1 LTGNTEERKRE
12 SLPQPENI
20 STRSRTRRGVRHDNT
35 ADAHREA
42 FARAGSRA
50 PVLGARSLFRLASV
64 ALSVWLLA
72 APALALT
79 PKGQKNYK
87 QGLEYEAAQQWEKAA
102 EEFSLALA
110 AEPSNSEYQLHYRRA
125 LFNASQ
131 FFAQQGGALLER
143 GDYLGAYNAFRRAYG
158 YDSSNE
164 LARSLMERAYQLQ
177 MGKDG
182 ENKSDKAGAAKP
194 QSQASAMLAPTVY
207 RPGDAAD
214 ASTRRGAS
222 KQEEQP
228 ASPRSEQ
235 LHAVQYSGD
244 LEKFIKYLARELRL
258 NVVFDRDFPKRNVEV
273 DLQDVSAAQ
282 ALDYVFVTQGLFF
295 QKLSNRTILVAEQVK
310 RPQYQQLVLR
320 TFYLYNVDPNDAR
333 QLITASIPPQA
344 GRQPV
349 ITANKSTN
357 SITVRDTP
365 ENVRLI
371 GELLKS
377 IDKERAEVVMD
388 VNIYE
393 VSRDDLIQ
401 LGNQIGTG
409 DSLLNL
415 GGIQK
420 GLSVIGGSRQVVTQ
434 ALSSLPTALGAA
446 FMVPPTALSALQ
458 RRDNTRLV
466 ASTQVHAFDGEKSTA
481 HIGQRVPVQTASVAP
496 YGAVATGDGS
506 NPQPGVTQGLFG
518 GNGYPVIQYEKT
530 GLTLEFTPQVFP
542 DLDVQVKM
550 NIKSDAVEQTV
561 GAAALTP
568 TFTERNIE
576 GTARIQNNR
585 TMMIASVAQNQQ
597 TRGRQGLPVLGLVP
611 ILGRAFSA
619 PRRDDSQT
627 DIVIA
632 VTPHVMRAPSVT
644 PSDEE
649 MRPSGTLQTPTS
661 DTLEAM
667 IQEVD
672 REEQLAAARAVPTN
686 INVELPDLKMETAS
700 AQAATR
706 DAQATPGATESRDAV
721 KPPAASASPAVAEPA
736 AFKSSAAGAK
746 TSAAGGEPAVVEE
759 AETFIPAPKPLM
771 TGVAEQ
777 PAERPATREAVLSVA
792 GDKPRPADETDRPAS
807 TNSATASG
815 NSLFSFAQSAP
826 TGDAGRTTTG
836 NPGATGVEKHS
847 NARAERTTFGA
858 NATDSSVGAPA
869 AVVTEKSPDSLRDAG
884 ATSAAALRLM
894 TDAQPMRVGER
905 RRLKLLLKTDAPLG
919 LIALALRL
927 DTRVL
932 AVRSVAAGTLF
943 APGDA
948 HVTHTVT
955 PEGLLV
961 VTVTPDA
968 SAAPLSGAGVLLSV
982 EVEALAGGDAPL
994 RFEADDVH
1002 VVATDGRKVLLRVMT
1017 DQLSVGR

>member
-1 LTGNTEERKRE
+1 
-12 SLPQPENI
+12 
-20 STRSRTRRGVRHDNT
+20 
-35 ADAHREA
+35 
-42 FARAGSRA
+42 
-50 PVLGARSLFRLASV
+50 
-64 ALSVWLLA
+64 
-72 APALALT
+72 
-79 PKGQKNYK
+79 
-87 QGLEYEAAQQWEKAA
+87 
-102 EEFSLALA
+102 
-110 AEPSNSEYQLHYRRA
+110 
-125 LFNASQ
+125 
-131 FFAQQGGALLER
+131 
-143 GDYLGAYNAFRRAYG
+143 
-158 YDSSNE
+158 SS
-164 LARSLMERAYQLQ
+164 
-177 MGKDG
+177 
-182 ENKSDKAGAAKP
+182 
-194 QSQASAMLAPTVY
+194 
-207 RPGDAAD
+207 
-214 ASTRRGAS
+214 RRGAAR
-222 KQEEQP
+222 QDEAP

-244 LEKFIKYLARELRL
+244 LQQFIKFVARQLRL
-258 NVVFDRDFPKRNVEV
+258 NVVFDRDFPKRNVDV

-282 ALDYVFVTQGLFF
+282 ALDYIFVTQGLFF

-458 RRDNTRLV
+458 RKDNTRLV

-496 YGAVATGDGS
+496 YGAVASGDGG
-506 NPQPGVTQGLFG
+506 NNQPGVAQGLFG

-667 IQEVD
+667 VQQVD
-672 REEQLAAARAVPTN
+672 REEQLAAARAVPNN
-686 INVELPDLKMETAS
+686 INVELPDLKVETAKVETAS
-700 AQAATR
+700 
-706 DAQATPGATESRDAV
+706 V
-721 KPPAASASPAVAEPA
+721 KPPAVKPSANEL
-736 AFKSSAAGAK
+736 KSSAAEA
-746 TSAAGGEPAVVEE
+746 EPTVVEE
-759 AETFIPAPKPLM
+759 ATFVPAPKELM
-771 TGVAEQ
+771 SGVAER
-777 PAERPATREAVLSVA
+777 PAQRPATREASLSVA
-792 GDKPRPADETDRPAS
+792 DDKPGTANDAPQPAS
-807 TNSATASG
+807 NKSGALIG
-815 NSLFSFAQSAP
+815 NSLFSLAQPAP
-826 TGDAGRTTTG
+826 SSDAGLTPSRE
-836 NPGATGVEKHS
+836 PGAPGAAT
-847 NARAERTTFGA
+847 RAGA
-858 NATDSSVGAPA
+858 SASAPA
-869 AVVTEKSPDSLRDAG
+869 AYITEKSPATKSDAG

-894 TDAQPMRVGER
+894 SDSQPMRVGER

-919 LIALALRL
+919 LIALALRV
-927 DTRVL
+927 DRRVL
-932 AVRSVAAGTLF
+932 AVRSVGAGTLY

-961 VTVTPDA
+961 ITVTPDA
-968 SAAPLSGAGVLLSV
+968 
-982 EVEALAGGDAPL
+982 
-994 RFEADDVH
+994 
-1002 VVATDGRKVLLRVMT
+1002 
-1017 DQLSVGR
+1017 

>member
-12 SLPQPENI
+12 SLPQPKNI
-20 STRSRTRRGVRHDNT
+20 SEPARPRRGVRHDNT
-35 ADAHREA
+35 GVVGREA
-42 FARAGSRA
+42 FARAGSRTQT
-50 PVLGARSLFRLASV
+50 RQRRRTLFRLASV
-64 ALSVWLLA
+64 ALSVCLLA
-72 APALALT
+72 APALAFT

-87 QGLEYEAAQQWEKAA
+87 QGLDYEASQQWEKAA

-164 LARSLMERAYQLQ
+164 LARSLMARAYQLQ
-177 MGKDG
+177 LDKDG
-182 ENKSDKAGAAKP
+182 ENKSDKAGASKP
-194 QSQASAMLAPTVY
+194 QAQASAMLAPTAY
-207 RPGDAAD
+207 TPDGP
-214 ASTRRGAS
+214 SSSRRGAS
-222 KQEEQP
+222 KQDE
-228 ASPRSEQ
+228 ASASSRSEQ

-244 LEKFIKYLARELRL
+244 LEKFIRYVARELRL

-273 DLQDVSAAQ
+273 DLQEVSAAQ
-282 ALDYVFVTQGLFF
+282 ALDYIFVTQGLFF

-393 VSRDDLIQ
+393 VSRDDLLQ

-434 ALSSLPTALGAA
+434 ALSTLPTALGAA

-496 YGAVATGDGS
+496 YGAVASGDGG
-506 NPQPGVTQGLFG
+506 NNQPGVAQGLFG

-686 INVELPDLKMETAS
+686 INVELPDLKVETAKAETANVEAANVETAKAETAS
-700 AQAATR
+700 
-706 DAQATPGATESRDAV
+706 V
-721 KPPAASASPAVAEPA
+721 KPPAVKPSANEVKPSAAEAEP
-736 AFKSSAAGAK
+736 
-746 TSAAGGEPAVVEE
+746 TVVEE
-759 AETFIPAPKPLM
+759 ATFVPAPKELM
-771 TGVAEQ
+771 NGVAE
-777 PAERPATREAVLSVA
+777 RPS
-792 GDKPRPADETDRPAS
+792 PRPAAREASLSAADDNPKPADDAPRPAS
-807 TNSATASG
+807 GNSGAQAG
-815 NSLFSFAQSAP
+815 NSLFSLAQPASDAF
-826 TGDAGRTTTG
+826 AGRTPSSELRA
-836 NPGATGVEKHS
+836 PGQAT
-847 NARAERTTFGA
+847 RADA
-858 NATDSSVGAPA
+858 AASAPA
-869 AVVTEKSPDSLRDAG
+869 ADITEKSPASKTDAG

-894 TDAQPMRVGER
+894 SDSQPMRVGER

-919 LIALALRL
+919 LVALALRV
-927 DTRVL
+927 DARVL
-932 AVRSVAAGTLF
+932 AVRSVSAGTLF

-961 VTVTPDA
+961 ITVTPDA
-968 SAAPLSGAGVLLSV
+968 SAAPLSGAGLLLSV

-1017 DQLSVGR
+1017 DRLSVGR